1 MMDFIFDMFKN
12 QYQKKGINS
21 DNDVDK
27 IVEVWKEAGF
37 IGEVDEK
44 DVTNLALS
52 YDSALR
58 YVINNELNPFLQNI
72 IFPLTRRIYLKTN
85 VNKPIESK
93 IVCKILKKT
102 PVSLFIKYVKTNS
115 NEETAQLKICEG
127 MEKICTEQNL
137 MDKTLNELDYSIFF
151 DLKTELWSNN
161 IDAEAE
167 LTNLIAKY
175 IIYQFFSKQT
185 ILTKLQVSKE
195 EVVDRWTKFGFILNS
210 YDDNKKLTLAQSYEN
225 MAYTILTDERFNMIY
240 NERGWFELVVF
251 PIIARVVSMRH
262 ALNNN
267 EAEPI
272 DPQKIIS
279 FFENTTIGDVFETEY
294 PVINVDCSSS
304 CIITDEE
311 SVSKC
316 LADRLVAKACFNDLF
331 KIISKDM
338 PLIKFNFNSVD
349 KNIVKSYNLDIEA
362 IFVAMISSLLY
373 HKLYVEE

>member
-1 MMDFIFDMFKN
+1 MDFIFDMFKN
-12 QYQKKGINS
+12 KYQKKGINS

-27 IVEVWKEAGF
+27 IVEVWKEADF
-37 IGEVDEK
+37 IGEVDEN

-72 IFPLTRRIYLKTN
+72 IFPLTRYIYLKSN
-85 VNKPIESK
+85 INKPIESK

-102 PVSLFIKYVKTNS
+102 PVSLFVKYVKNNS
-115 NEETAQLKICEG
+115 NEETVPIKICEG
-127 MEKICTEQNL
+127 IEKICTEQNL
-137 MDKTLNELDYSIFF
+137 MDKTLNEVDYNIFF

-167 LTNLIAKY
+167 LANLIAKY
-175 IIYQFFSKQT
+175 IVYQFLSKQT

-195 EVVDRWTKFGFILNS
+195 EVIDRWSKFGFIINS
-210 YDDNKKLTLAQSYEN
+210 YDDNEKLALAQSYEN
-225 MAYTILTDERFNMIY
+225 MAYTILSDERFNMLY
-240 NERGWFELVVF
+240 FERNWFELVVF
-251 PIIARVVSMRH
+251 PIITRVVSMRY

-267 EAEPI
+267 EVEPI

-279 FFENTTIGDVFETEY
+279 FFENTTIGDVFETQY
-294 PVINVDCSSS
+294 PVINVDCSNN
-304 CIITDEE
+304 CIITDEK

-316 LADRLVAKACFNDLF
+316 LTDRLVAKACFDDLF

-349 KNIVKSYNLDIEA
+349 KNIIKSYNLDIEA

-373 HKLYVEE
+373 HKLYVKE